1 MKIRKQTVNK
11 QPREKEV
18 LDYIINSKFRL
29 GWGLMNQTSIFIL
42 VFIYIQ
48 CFHDDDKERKYYLV
62 PIWKKKTTY
71 GISGEA
77 YKCLNGFY
85 MVSTMLKKKQ
95 INSIVGMGK
104 TRVTII
110 DSRS

>member
-1 MKIRKQTVNK
+1 MTMTK
-11 QPREKEV
+11 KE
-18 LDYIINSKFRL
+18 S
-29 GWGLMNQTSIFIL
+29 T
-42 VFIYIQ
+42 
-48 CFHDDDKERKYYLV
+48 
-62 PIWKKKTTY
+62 IWFQFEKKTTY